1 LPESGKVAYLH
12 GLVAD
17 AVEKGAQVVN
27 PNGGE
32 TRASFF
38 YPAVLYPVTPQMRVI
53 RKNNSARWCRSCR
66 TDTWIR

>member
-38 YPAVLYPVTPQMRVI
+38 YPRCCTR
-53 RKNNSARWCRSCR
+53 
-66 TDTWIR
+66 